1 MKKLTDIISIV
12 VLFLSCMAF
21 AVSQPIEKADTDTE
35 LWSGAEL
42 SYVITNDME
51 FSLAQEVRFDNNIS
65 SFAQSVTDFG
75 LSYDI
80 FKFLSVKAA
89 YRYRSYSSYSR
100 HELYGNISTGF
111 DWGDFEFSYR
121 FRYHRKYSEL
131 TDSPEQYRNKFE
143 IEYKYDRN
151 LDPFISADFF
161 YSSLGED
168 QGKVYKARYSIG
180 SKIELTRYSDI
191 ELCYMFEDM
200 LHSDKTCSIFG
211 INWSYKL
218 Y

>member
-1 MKKLTDIISIV
+1 
-12 VLFLSCMAF
+12 MAL
-21 AVSQPIEKADTDTE
+21 AQAQAIEKADTDTE

-51 FSLAQEVRFDNNIS
+51 FSLSQELRFDQNIN
-65 SFAQSVTDFG
+65 SFGQSVTDFG
-75 LSYDI
+75 LSYDV
-80 FKFLSVKAA
+80 FKYLSVGAA
-89 YRYRSYSSYSR
+89 YRYRSFSSYSR
-100 HELYGNISTGF
+100 HEVYGNISTGF
-111 DWGDFEFSYR
+111 DLGDFEFSYR

-143 IEYKYDRN
+143 IEYKYDSK

-168 QGKVYKARYSIG
+168 KDKFYKVRYSIG

-200 LHSDKTCSIFG
+200 LYSDKTVSIFG